1 MIATETFVA
10 SNNWPLTQDKLIYKW
25 RGKASRFA
33 LRLQKCLTAAAAARD
48 KLLLILAV
56 GQIRH
61 VSDSRVKS
69 DKFKQ
74 SLSIKRFVAI
84 LLLCKFIFYV
94 VFRAYEHDLSF

>member
-33 LRLQKCLTAAAAARD
+33 LRLRKCLTAAAARD

-56 GQIRH
+56 GQIRR

-74 SLSIKRFVAI
+74 SLSIKRFIAY
-84 LLLCKFIFYV
+84 FYY
-94 VFRAYEHDLSF
+94 AN